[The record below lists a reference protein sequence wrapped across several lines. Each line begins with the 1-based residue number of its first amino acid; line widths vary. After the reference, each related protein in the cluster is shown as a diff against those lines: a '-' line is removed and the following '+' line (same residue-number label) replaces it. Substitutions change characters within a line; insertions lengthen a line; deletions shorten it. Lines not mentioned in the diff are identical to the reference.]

1 MADPRVLSRRGL
13 TVTSTI
19 NSSSLG
25 VNGVLQGLASCSK
38 NLLQYDTHWKPT
50 REALDEISGPPKLP
64 ADLLRSVSPS
74 KNLSLGETNTCSSL
88 EHGSETQNEEGEEE
102 KDQNG
107 VVFDEMVSFIGKKDL
122 EMPKAGCTT
131 TENPND
137 GLREKELLASY
148 DNTHVVIYRLETEK
162 RLKAQ
167 EDLDSREEKL
177 REHSKKLQTRKR
189 RYLQQKENERVE
201 ERLQSLQALQLDEKR
216 KSEEARLRQKKLE
229 QSHAEYAQK
238 AVRRVKEV
246 EELRLKVLRQEQLFK
261 KQMMQLETLFK
272 GIGDTASS
280 IQQIFQECRYQSA
293 VATFKPEISQEVAKV
308 LKISQNALDNARE
321 SEQVTE
327 ANFAFVQDCS
337 KLIQTILLKTKNVV
351 QEATIKATKE
361 EAELQAKA
369 REEEAKKEKEIAD
382 KERAQVALMRKKQ
395 ESQASTSPSQ
405 NSSSPAQSKSGLSKE
420 LSSCISETAW
430 KEYSRLVTFKSEI
443 VKSAEPLH
451 TDKSLKQLKFDLM
464 KAVSTPVNSISE
476 ESILDKIQ
484 HLNKFLSG
492 SSIQAGSKQISM
504 GLHEA
509 APGYCK
515 EQLAKKFVDQ
525 GSQQVSSSVSSAF
538 PIAAVIIGVWS
549 RFPDVGDLILVRF
562 YEECPFLVPFYIP
575 KAAGMS
581 DTDYLAT
588 IGYVYKDGQI
598 EQQDKYL
605 KRMTGIVRLYAA
617 IVSSEPPPSRQQSKP
632 HPHGIERGWI
642 WLARMLNLQ
651 PRADYTA
658 TALYEFLSVAGHVL
672 MGQYKKQFGKLLN
685 TLVLDYIPKIEKVT
699 AKEKSGP
706 VSRLK
711 SFLEKCI
718 KDQKIPIPDG
728 YLTPQFWRSFRF

>member
-1 MADPRVLSRRGL
+1 MKAK
-13 TVTSTI
+13 I
-19 NSSSLG
+19 NSASL
-25 VNGVLQGLASCSK
+25 VNDVLQGLASCSK
-38 NLLQYDTHWKPT
+38 NRLRYDTHWKPT
-50 REALDEISGPPKLP
+50 REALDEISGPPKLL

-74 KNLSLGETNTCSSL
+74 KDLSLGETNTCSSL
-88 EHGSETQNEEGEEE
+88 EHGSETLNEEEEEE

-122 EMPKAGCTT
+122 EMPEAGSTCTT

-148 DNTHVVIYRLETEK
+148 DNTHVAIYRLETEK

-167 EDLDSREEKL
+167 EDLNSREEKL
-177 REHSKKLQTRKR
+177 REHSMKLQTRKR

-261 KQMMQLETLFK
+261 KQMMQLEALFK

-308 LKISQNALDNARE
+308 LKISQNVLDNARE

-337 KLIQTILLKTKNVV
+337 KLIQTILQKTKSVV

-405 NSSSPAQSKSGLSKE
+405 NSSYSAQSKSGLSKE

-509 APGYCK
+509 APVS
-515 EQLAKKFVDQ
+515 KF
-525 GSQQVSSSVSSAF
+525 
-538 PIAAVIIGVWS
+538 
-549 RFPDVGDLILVRF
+549 ILVKS
-562 YEECPFLVPFYIP
+562 I
-575 KAAGMS
+575 
-581 DTDYLAT
+581 
-588 IGYVYKDGQI
+588 
-598 EQQDKYL
+598 
-605 KRMTGIVRLYAA
+605 IVRA
-617 IVSSEPPPSRQQSKP
+617 I
-632 HPHGIERGWI
+632 
-642 WLARMLNLQ
+642 
-651 PRADYTA
+651 
-658 TALYEFLSVAGHVL
+658 L
-672 MGQYKKQFGKLLN
+672 M
-685 TLVLDYIPKIEKVT
+685 V
-699 AKEKSGP
+699 
-706 VSRLK
+706 
-711 SFLEKCI
+711 
-718 KDQKIPIPDG
+718 
-728 YLTPQFWRSFRF
+728 

>member
-1 MADPRVLSRRGL
+1 MADSSVLSRRGF

-19 NSSSLG
+19 KSTSL
-25 VNGVLQGLASCSK
+25 VNDVLQGVASCSK
-38 NLLQYDTHWKPT
+38 NRLRYDTHWKPT
-50 REALDEISGPPKLP
+50 REALDEISGPPKLL

-74 KNLSLGETNTCSSL
+74 KDLSLGETNTCSSL
-88 EHGSETQNEEGEEE
+88 EHGSETLNEEEEEE

-122 EMPKAGCTT
+122 EMP
-131 TENPND
+131 EVD

-148 DNTHVVIYRLETEK
+148 DNTHVAIYRLETEK

-167 EDLDSREEKL
+167 EDLNSREEKL
-177 REHSKKLQTRKR
+177 REHSMKLQTRKR

-261 KQMMQLETLFK
+261 KQMMQLEALFK

-308 LKISQNALDNARE
+308 LKISQNVLDNARE
-321 SEQVTE
+321 SEEVTE

-337 KLIQTILLKTKNVV
+337 KLIQTILLKTKSVV

-405 NSSSPAQSKSGLSKE
+405 NSSSSAQSKSGLSKE

-509 APGYCK
+509 APVS
-515 EQLAKKFVDQ
+515 KF
-525 GSQQVSSSVSSAF
+525 
-538 PIAAVIIGVWS
+538 
-549 RFPDVGDLILVRF
+549 ILVKS
-562 YEECPFLVPFYIP
+562 I
-575 KAAGMS
+575 
-581 DTDYLAT
+581 
-588 IGYVYKDGQI
+588 
-598 EQQDKYL
+598 
-605 KRMTGIVRLYAA
+605 IVRA
-617 IVSSEPPPSRQQSKP
+617 I
-632 HPHGIERGWI
+632 
-642 WLARMLNLQ
+642 
-651 PRADYTA
+651 
-658 TALYEFLSVAGHVL
+658 L
-672 MGQYKKQFGKLLN
+672 M
-685 TLVLDYIPKIEKVT
+685 V
-699 AKEKSGP
+699 
-706 VSRLK
+706 
-711 SFLEKCI
+711 
-718 KDQKIPIPDG
+718 
-728 YLTPQFWRSFRF
+728 

>member
-1 MADPRVLSRRGL
+1 MQRVVYYFFLAFCISLRSNQLTNRRRLGTNLSSRYRAKMADSSVLSRRGF
-13 TVTSTI
+13 TVKAKI
-19 NSSSLG
+19 NSASL
-25 VNGVLQGLASCSK
+25 VNDVLQGLASCSK
-38 NLLQYDTHWKPT
+38 NHLRYDTHWKPT
-50 REALDEISGPPKLP
+50 REALDEISGPPKLL

-74 KNLSLGETNTCSSL
+74 KDLSLGETNTCSSL
-88 EHGSETQNEEGEEE
+88 EHGSETLNEEEEEE

-122 EMPKAGCTT
+122 EMP
-131 TENPND
+131 EVD

-148 DNTHVVIYRLETEK
+148 DNTHVAIYRLETEK

-167 EDLDSREEKL
+167 EGLNSREEKL

-261 KQMMQLETLFK
+261 KQMMQLEALFK
-272 GIGDTASS
+272 GIVDTASS

-337 KLIQTILLKTKNVV
+337 KLIQTILLKTKSVV

-361 EAELQAKA
+361 EAELQSKA

-405 NSSSPAQSKSGLSKE
+405 NSSSSAQSKSGLSKE

-509 APGYCK
+509 APVS
-515 EQLAKKFVDQ
+515 KF
-525 GSQQVSSSVSSAF
+525 
-538 PIAAVIIGVWS
+538 
-549 RFPDVGDLILVRF
+549 ILVKS
-562 YEECPFLVPFYIP
+562 I
-575 KAAGMS
+575 
-581 DTDYLAT
+581 
-588 IGYVYKDGQI
+588 
-598 EQQDKYL
+598 
-605 KRMTGIVRLYAA
+605 IVRA
-617 IVSSEPPPSRQQSKP
+617 I
-632 HPHGIERGWI
+632 
-642 WLARMLNLQ
+642 
-651 PRADYTA
+651 
-658 TALYEFLSVAGHVL
+658 L
-672 MGQYKKQFGKLLN
+672 M
-685 TLVLDYIPKIEKVT
+685 V
-699 AKEKSGP
+699 
-706 VSRLK
+706 
-711 SFLEKCI
+711 
-718 KDQKIPIPDG
+718 
-728 YLTPQFWRSFRF
+728 